1 MSLTRFGKYK
11 KYVLLNLL
19 GLRVNLRTNFR
30 FIRRR
35 PAASGGYSYSYVDAT
50 SRQRD
55 GSGNVRPNW
64 RRR

>member
-1 MSLTRFGKYK
+1 MFRKLLKTPLRIRFG
-11 KYVLLNLL
+11 
-19 GLRVNLRTNFR
+19 LRTNFR

-35 PAASGGYSYSYVDAT
+35 PASAGGYSYNYVDAT